1 MKTIGMMLSAV
12 AAFFAYGYGD
22 LPNVFDATTGYVT
35 MTGADGASVQS
46 FYKAGNWGSGN
57 PPEAGTNYYV
67 AANRTLATPL
77 NDVETQ
83 LAIDPTCQTFKGD
96 KLVVAGTFWHINGD
110 YSFTIPDM
118 YMLPGSQIQYT
129 APKRPLAGTLTVY
142 GTRNTPVWVLFNMN
156 AVKALS
162 LDFAI
167 KGDAE
172 SCLATTWSTASDKK
186 PSTLRLHGDLSEFY
200 GTLRVGTTSL
210 SAGDNNIGISLSSED
225 RKSTRLNSSHSV

>member
-110 YSFTIPDM
+110 YPFTIPDM
-118 YMLPGSQIQYT
+118 YMLPRRSW
-129 APKRPLAGTLTVY
+129 ASAMPSLA
-142 GTRNTPVWVLFNMN
+142 
-156 AVKALS
+156 AL
-162 LDFAI
+162 
-167 KGDAE
+167 
-172 SCLATTWSTASDKK
+172 
-186 PSTLRLHGDLSEFY
+186 P
-200 GTLRVGTTSL
+200 
-210 SAGDNNIGISLSSED
+210 NQ
-225 RKSTRLNSSHSV
+225 